1 MKVEVQELGARGD
14 GIAGPAGAEV
24 YIPYSVPGDVLEVK
38 LKGKQARIS
47 QVLEPSEHRQQ
58 PACRHFTRCGGCAL
72 QHVKADFYADWKRQ
86 QVMTALS
93 HRGFEDVEILDPV
106 TSPPGSRRRTRL
118 NAIGRG
124 KGKAILGFS
133 EKGSHNLIDLQ
144 ECPVLRPEIVA
155 LIPALR
161 DFLGQ
166 VIELRQKMAVEITAA
181 DNGLDLLLESK
192 GDPSLDLRMDVAAFA
207 EARDIARISW
217 RDTSLKRAAPEMLL
231 ERRQPI
237 VTFAGRKIL
246 IPPGTFLQATREGEA
261 ALISRLL
268 PHLKE
273 GGKLVDIFAGVGT
286 FSVPALKKMAVHALE
301 GNAEMVEA
309 LQKSVNLAPLQH
321 PFSAEVRDLFI
332 RPFLAHELEG
342 FDIAVID
349 PPRAGAR
356 EQVAELA
363 ASSVPVIVM
372 VSCNP
377 ATFARD
383 ARTLADGGYH
393 MGPVTPV
400 DQFLW
405 SSHLEVVSVFSR
417 SSHF

>member
-1 MKVEVQELGARGD
+1 MKVDIHTLGARGD

-24 YIPYSVPGDVLEVK
+24 YIPFSVPGDELEVK

-47 QVLEPSEHRQQ
+47 EILEPSEHRQK
-58 PACRHFTRCGGCAL
+58 PACGHFTRCGGCAL
-72 QHVKADFYADWKRQ
+72 QHVKSGFYADWKRA
-86 QVMTALS
+86 QVINALS
-93 HRGFEDVEILDPV
+93 HRGFGDVDVLPPV

-124 KGKAILGFS
+124 KGQAVLGFS
-133 EKGSHNLIDLQ
+133 ERGSHNLIDLK
-144 ECPVLRPEIVA
+144 ECPVLKEEIVA
-155 LIPALR
+155 LLPALR

-166 VIELRQKMAVEITAA
+166 VMDLRQKMAVEITAA
-181 DNGLDLLLESK
+181 ENGLDILLESK

-207 EARDIARISW
+207 DSHDIARMSW
-217 RDTSLKRAAPEMLL
+217 KDMSLKKPSAEMLT
-231 ERRQPI
+231 ERKQPW
-237 VTFAGRKIL
+237 VTFGGRKIF
-246 IPPGTFLQATREGEA
+246 IPPGTFLQATKEGET
-261 ALISRLL
+261 ALTSRML

-286 FSVPALKKMAVHALE
+286 FSVPALEKMAVHALE
-301 GNAEMVEA
+301 GNGEMVDA
-309 LQKSVNLAPLQH
+309 LQKSIHISPPTR

-332 RPFLAHELEG
+332 RPFLVHELEG
-342 FDIAVID
+342 YDVAVID

-356 EQVAELA
+356 EQMVELA
-363 ASSVPVIVM
+363 SSTVPTIVM

-383 ARTLADGGYH
+383 ARTLVDGGYS

-405 SSHLEVVSVFSR
+405 SSHLEVVSVFTR
-417 SSHF
+417 